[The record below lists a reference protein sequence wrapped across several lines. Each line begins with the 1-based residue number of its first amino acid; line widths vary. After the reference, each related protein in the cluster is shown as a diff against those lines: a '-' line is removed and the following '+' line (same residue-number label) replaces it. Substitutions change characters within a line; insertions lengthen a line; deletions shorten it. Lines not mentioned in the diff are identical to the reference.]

1 MEKFS
6 YSKLDLFDQC
16 PYKYKLK
23 YIDGNYS
30 EETTLVLEIG
40 TLAHKGKEI
49 WGENLIEG
57 KKPDYEYIEQII
69 QNGFESYK
77 IHIFNGEEVQN
88 EKVEDIKGINDLK
101 REYYE
106 SYFDRCD
113 KSGMTYDEKVKLYLE
128 DIKNKPLDD
137 GWKVLATEQPFN
149 FVYNDRCIL
158 HGFIDRVD
166 INENGD
172 IRVIDYK
179 TSKDVYKD
187 DKLTTPLQMFIYTLA
202 CENVFKKTPIEHIYD
217 FIFIGQ
223 QQKACTKGYYNRGI
237 KKLNKLLDSIDN
249 CMEKNEYIPK
259 PTPLCYW
266 CDFAGHTPNADSNFK
281 GMCEYYSLWTRENKT
296 FAVNKKWGEVLTDSN
311 KNIII
316 DKGAEKK
323 KEFIW

>member
-128 DIKNKPLDD
+128 NLKNKHLDN
-137 GWKVLATEQPFN
+137 GWKVLATELPFN
-149 FVYNDRCIL
+149 FSYNDRCML
-158 HGFIDRVD
+158 NGFIDRVD
-166 INENGD
+166 INDNGD

-202 CENVFKKTPIEHIYD
+202 CEKIFKKTPIEHIYD
-217 FIFIGQ
+217 FIFLGQ

-237 KKLNKLLDSIDN
+237 KKLDKLLDSIDI
-249 CMEKNEYIPK
+249 CLAKNEFIPK
-259 PTPLCYW
+259 PSPLCAW
-266 CDFAGHTPNADSNFK
+266 CEFSGQSYAKDEKMNGL
-281 GMCEYYSLWTRENKT
+281 CEYYCLWTRENKT
-296 FAVNKKWGEVLTDSN
+296 FAVNKKWGEDLTSSN
-311 KNIII
+311 KTNIIS
-316 DKGAEKK
+316 KESK